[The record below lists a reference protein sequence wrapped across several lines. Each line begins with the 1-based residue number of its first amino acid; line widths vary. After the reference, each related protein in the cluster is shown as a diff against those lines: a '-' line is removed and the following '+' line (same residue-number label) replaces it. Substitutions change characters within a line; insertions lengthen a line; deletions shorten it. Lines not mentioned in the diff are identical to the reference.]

1 VKDFYIIDKKKIR
14 VKELISESCFFSVYL
29 GIDQYDNKYVL
40 KESKKDTDTLI
51 SIRSSS
57 VKNNIYTTE
66 FSYDLATS
74 GYYIHKAFGVEANTV
89 PPNWLTDILK
99 KQYEN
104 LTSFGDEYNFE
115 TVSFTKD
122 NVFIYKFI
130 EGEALT
136 LDNLQKDHLFLKLL
150 PAIFDAC
157 NKLPH
162 GDIKENNFILNKTKK
177 KFSIIDPNSFCVND
191 NRSVFFLSNS
201 EYYPIVP
208 PLSYLPQFDF
218 INFSDQLAL
227 GILLYKTLT
236 GKHPFEIYKNEP
248 YWVKTYVNWDGCVS
262 SFDDQDWNYLEI
274 HPFFTVAPS
283 WITGIYE
290 DDDSFDFSVYIK
302 TVKLFLK
309 SSEII
314 KSIIE
319 PIEINSK
326 ISNLENDLVMA
337 LITTYLPYDSY
348 INQIKKIL
356 N

>member
-1 VKDFYIIDKKKIR
+1 MKDFYIIDKKKII
-14 VKELISESCFFSVYL
+14 VKELISESFFFSVYL
-29 GIDQYDNKYVL
+29 GIDKYDNKYVL

-51 SIRSSS
+51 STKSSS
-57 VKNNIYTTE
+57 VKNNIYSTG
-66 FSYDLATS
+66 FSPDLATG
-74 GYYIHKAFGVEANTV
+74 GYYSHNKYSIELSPDSFPFNLL
-89 PPNWLTDILK
+89 PDILE

-122 NVFIYKFI
+122 KVFIYKFI

-136 LDNLQKDHLFLKLL
+136 LDNLQKNHLFLKLL
-150 PAIFDAC
+150 PAIFNAC

-177 KFSIIDPNSFCVND
+177 KFSIIDPNSFCGS
-191 NRSVFFLSNS
+191 NRGVIFLSNS

-208 PLSYLPQFDF
+208 PISYVPPFGF
-218 INFSDQLAL
+218 ITFSDQLAL

-248 YWVKTYVNWDGCVS
+248 YWVKTYVNWDGIFPIPN
-262 SFDDQDWNYLEI
+262 SFNNLEI
-274 HPFFTVAPS
+274 YPFFTVAPN
-283 WITGIYE
+283 WLT
-290 DDDSFDFSVYIK
+290 DNNNNNNDSFNFSIYIK

-309 SSEII
+309 NSEII

-319 PIEINSK
+319 PIEVNPK
-326 ISNLENDLVMA
+326 ISNIENALVMS

-348 INQIKKIL
+348 THQIKNIL